1 MVSTLLVVAIT
12 AVILQSS
19 QDGKGTLVEIR
30 TMGFVIFLAG
40 APGRW
45 PNPGLESVIL
55 PNHLGVGTNLLSF
68 LWLRCTA

>member
-30 TMGFVIFLAG
+30 TVGFVIFLAG
-40 APGRW
+40 ARGGDPTPVW
-45 PNPGLESVIL
+45 SP
-55 PNHLGVGTNLLSF
+55 
-68 LWLRCTA
+68 